1 MTLLQLSYFTEIC
14 RVGNFTRAAENRHV
28 TQPTM
33 TNAIKDLEA
42 EFNVKL
48 LERSNK
54 EVLLTEAGKEFL
66 EMSVQLLDYAAYMKA
81 IMLEKTEE
89 NHRLLLGIPNMTNA
103 ACFTEFFGVLH
114 KKYPDIEIQSTHDV
128 TVNLLRLLDAGKLNL
143 LLVPYKPTDTKYR
156 HLVWKQTRFLFC
168 VSKAHPLA
176 DKKQVSVRQICRE
189 PIVSYF
195 GDSYLANFNLA
206 EKYRENGHEL
216 KAVYRCTQINIMQ
229 EMIRKNEGC
238 GFLIEGSFSQESG
251 IVGIPMEEPLSV
263 TIYLV
268 WTRESAR
275 FSTAQKALGC
285 VRAYLGAA
293 PLNDKRPETGLA

>member
-1 MTLLQLSYFTEIC
+1 M
-14 RVGNFTRAAENRHV
+14 HV
-28 TQPTM
+28 TQPTV
-33 TNAIKDLEA
+33 TNAIKELEA

-54 EVLLTEAGKEFL
+54 EVLLTQTGKDFL

-103 ACFTEFFGVLH
+103 SCFTEFFGVFH
-114 KKYPDIEIQSTHDV
+114 KQYPDIEVQSTHDV
-128 TVNLLRLLDAGKLNL
+128 TVNLMRLLDAGKLNL
-143 LLVPYKPTDTKYR
+143 LLVPYKPTDAKYC

-168 VSKAHPLA
+168 VSKEHPLA
-176 DKKQVSVRQICRE
+176 GQRQVSIRQICKE

-206 EKYRENGHEL
+206 EKYRANGHEL
-216 KAVYRCTQINIMQ
+216 KTVYRCTQINTMQ

-238 GFLIEGSFSQESG
+238 GFLIEGTFLEGSG
-251 IVGIPMEEPLSV
+251 IVGIPMDEPLPV
-263 TIYLV
+263 TVYLV
-268 WTRESAR
+268 WTKESVR
-275 FSTAQKALGC
+275 FSVAQKVLRC
-285 VRAYLGAA
+285 VRTYLGDASRHG
-293 PLNDKRPETGLA
+293 PVL